1 VSQFAGIRR
10 FVLVAWAER
19 VARAFLPAVSA
30 FVPTLCQ
37 HSPTFTDHPPTASD
51 RPTPAGMRAR
61 QPERP
66 RHEYSN

>member
-1 VSQFAGIRR
+1 MMVASQVADIRS
-10 FVLVAWAER
+10 FVLLAWTGEV

-30 FVPTLCQ
+30 FVPTSANHQ
-37 HSPTFTDHPPTASD
+37 TQAAAND

-66 RHEYSN
+66 RHEYST